1 MTHAARV
8 NDREHQLLGIGET
21 AAAEVFE
28 TCAHASL
35 ALALQPFPA
44 ESQSCS
50 TNAVCTRHASRIDKV
65 YPTLT
70 TAASDDCPLR
80 GTLYYSA
87 AAFGAQCGTL
97 AGEAAS

>member
-21 AAAEVFE
+21 AAAEVLE

-44 ESQSCS
+44 EQRLLDQRSVHKACLE
-50 TNAVCTRHASRIDKV
+50 D
-65 YPTLT
+65 
-70 TAASDDCPLR
+70 
-80 GTLYYSA
+80 
-87 AAFGAQCGTL
+87 
-97 AGEAAS
+97 

>member
-44 ESQSCS
+44 ESQSQRLLDQRSVHKACLE
-50 TNAVCTRHASRIDKV
+50 D
-65 YPTLT
+65 
-70 TAASDDCPLR
+70 
-80 GTLYYSA
+80 
-87 AAFGAQCGTL
+87 
-97 AGEAAS
+97 

>member
-44 ESQSCS
+44 ESQRLLDQLSVHKACLE
-50 TNAVCTRHASRIDKV
+50 D
-65 YPTLT
+65 
-70 TAASDDCPLR
+70 
-80 GTLYYSA
+80 
-87 AAFGAQCGTL
+87 
-97 AGEAAS
+97 